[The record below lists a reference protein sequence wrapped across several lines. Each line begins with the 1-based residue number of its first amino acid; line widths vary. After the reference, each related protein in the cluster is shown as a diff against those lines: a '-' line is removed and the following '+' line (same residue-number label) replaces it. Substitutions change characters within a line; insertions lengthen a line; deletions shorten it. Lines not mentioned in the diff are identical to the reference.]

1 MKKLLG
7 IVVLSFF
14 LIGNTYAYK
23 SIKILDK
30 IDLTIDAD
38 TQTVLTSIKN
48 YNGNA
53 VCEISITKKGDY
65 TPTTERFSVGDNLNE
80 LYDLF
85 RKYKKPISIYCP
97 DFTYKFKNK
106 NNNYGVLDKKIS
118 LRFSLCKNKITEI
131 ETVSYLDIPVY
142 GNNPV
147 ILRKWVSLFK
157 NYSNKSPRKEPKE
170 YGVRNVWVDIIFED
184 KTSKIQYSIIQGL
197 HSNGLGFYQVRI
209 IDLNKY
215 SRCYLN

>member
-7 IVVLSFF
+7 IIVLVLLFSS
-14 LIGNTYAYK
+14 NVYAYK

-38 TQTVLTSIKN
+38 MQTVLTSIKD
-48 YNGNA
+48 YNDSA

-65 TPTTERFSVGDNLNE
+65 TPTTARFSVGDNLNE
-80 LYDLF
+80 FYDLS
-85 RKYKKPISIYCP
+85 RNYKKPISIYCP

-106 NNNYGVLDKKIS
+106 NNDYSALDKKIS
-118 LRFSLCKNKITEI
+118 LRFSLCKNKVTEI
-131 ETVSYLDIPVY
+131 ETVSYLDIPIY
-142 GNNPV
+142 GNNPE

-157 NYSNKSPRKEPKE
+157 NYSSKSPRKEPKE
-170 YGVRNVWVDIIFED
+170 YGERNVWVDIVFED
-184 KTSKIQYSIIQGL
+184 KKSKIQYSIIQGL